1 MNHELLDE
9 RILVLHQIIES
20 TSEFYFNSNLNKGQT
35 GLYDTIIGA
44 ALWYLPSGVELFSGK
59 ISKRAL
65 ESLENNPMTTK
76 LVEEHSFPR
85 KIGGKY
91 LYELHKALGKLTRAD
106 IIEVYKEKLGK
117 FNLVLKE
124 ENDGLKK
131 YQKLESIP
139 FEEGAFL
146 NSVSDLENYAYK
158 MANIQL
164 VDFPVERYKEFKKMK
179 SKASNRKR
187 LMSEMT
193 LSNN

>member
-85 KIGGKY
+85 KMV
-91 LYELHKALGKLTRAD
+91 ENTCMNCTKL
-106 IIEVYKEKLGK
+106 
-117 FNLVLKE
+117 
-124 ENDGLKK
+124 
-131 YQKLESIP
+131 
-139 FEEGAFL
+139 
-146 NSVSDLENYAYK
+146 
-158 MANIQL
+158 
-164 VDFPVERYKEFKKMK
+164 
-179 SKASNRKR
+179 
-187 LMSEMT
+187 
-193 LSNN
+193 